1 MTRPTA
7 EQQTRSHRFPGGI
20 LVALVLLGSLL
31 LTLTAAHAMC
41 ATSDG
46 AMHESATMSAA
57 HDRATPPAAGLQ
69 APSAILTPA
78 TPTHQMQGL
87 LDCVM
92 AGIACLLVA
101 LLLIGL
107 LRLRHDPAP
116 RDGKRPASRA
126 PPRQNRTRCSPS
138 LIVLCVSR
146 T

>member
-1 MTRPTA
+1 MTERTA
-7 EQQTRSHRFPGGI
+7 EQQTRSHGSPDGI
-20 LVALVLLGSLL
+20 LVALLLLGSLL

-46 AMHESATMSAA
+46 AMHESAAMSSA
-57 HDRATPPAAGLQ
+57 HDRATPLAAGLQ
-69 APSAILTPA
+69 APSAILTPV

-107 LRLRHDPAP
+107 LRLRHDPVP

-126 PPRQNRTRCSPS
+126 PPRLHRTLGSPS
-138 LIVLCVSR
+138 VIVLCVSR